1 MTLPEGP
8 EAQAESLTDEF
19 SSRKI
24 AYLRDTQY
32 ATTANFDARVALHVK
47 YTEAT
52 QGWFDWLV
60 DQIAWDEFHDVLE
73 VGCGTGLLWEHVPSS
88 LTHDHDITLIDLSQ
102 TMTETAAAR
111 ATSRGHIVRALTGD
125 VHALPFEEDS
135 FDLVIANHMLYHSP
149 APARATK
156 EIARV
161 LRPGGTIVAATN
173 GPKHLAEL
181 HDIEF
186 AVFGPTDERYDNV
199 RVFGSVSG
207 LPLVQQRFES
217 VEWRSH
223 DDRLLCTNSDD
234 VLAYLT
240 SMKPASDA
248 TENQLAQLNSEIRH
262 RIAQGNGVFEV
273 SKESGAF
280 IARKPMKA

>member
-1 MTLPEGP
+1 MKLPEGP
-8 EAQAESLTDEF
+8 EAQAWSLTDEF

-32 ATTANFDARVALHVK
+32 ATTAKFDARVALHVK

-52 QGWFDWLV
+52 RSWFDWLV
-60 DQIAWDEFHDVLE
+60 DQIEWVEFHDILE

-102 TMTETAAAR
+102 TMMETAAAQ
-111 ATSRGHIVRALTGD
+111 ATSRGHTVRALTGD
-125 VHALPFEEDS
+125 VHDLPFEDDS

-149 APARATK
+149 APAIAIK

-161 LRPGGTIVAATN
+161 LRPGGTLVAATN

-181 HDIEF
+181 HDIEL
-186 AVFGPTDERYDNV
+186 AVFGPSDERYDNV
-199 RVFGSVSG
+199 KVFGSISG
-207 LPLVQQRFES
+207 LPLLQEQFAS

-223 DDRLLCTNSDD
+223 DDRLLCTDPDD

-240 SMKPASDA
+240 SMKPGSDA
-248 TENQLAQLNSEIRH
+248 SESQLAELNAQIR
-262 RIAQGNGVFEV
+262 RGIAQGNGVFEV
-273 SKESGAF
+273 AKESGVF
-280 IARKPMKA
+280 IARMPLKA